1 MDEVENLKKQI
12 KKYIDTAD
20 VKVVKMVNAM
30 LEVDSENDWWDDLS
44 IDVKNEIDK
53 ALKDL
58 DEGKGISHER
68 VKK

>member
-68 VKK
+68 GKK